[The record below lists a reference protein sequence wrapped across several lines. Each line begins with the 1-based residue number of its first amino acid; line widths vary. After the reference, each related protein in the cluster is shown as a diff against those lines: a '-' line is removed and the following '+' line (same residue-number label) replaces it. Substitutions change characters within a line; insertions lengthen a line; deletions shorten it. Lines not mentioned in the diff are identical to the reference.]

1 MDKPKTEKELRR
13 FILFNI
19 GKPIKI
25 EYAGD
30 QGPGNTWQNF
40 CGVPPNSR
48 KGPDLGDIE
57 IKSLVIRDENIK
69 NSSDLTIGGKTPD
82 WNILKKYKITKDT
95 FYHPIDYH
103 YFMKN
108 GSLFFDKKLRYYV
121 SPEKR
126 TIDWYVVPDD
136 FPPTE
141 PSSKSLLKFKIIF
154 SWRIEDIIEK
164 IRKTSITLLEKNGKY
179 PDGTITPI
187 RSYLID
193 TYPTK
198 ILELL
203 AEGGIRYEIRYYPK
217 KNSILYKKIK
227 DDVKKQI
234 TDENSIEFWSKVK
247 SLFAEQNGGDWKDYG
262 SGFRVKR
269 KELNRLLDL
278 ASEIL
283 N

>member
-1 MDKPKTEKELRR
+1 MEYPKTEQELRD
-13 FILFNI
+13 FIQQNI

-25 EYAGD
+25 KYNGD
-30 QGPGNTWQNF
+30 QGPGNTWQDF
-40 CGVPPNSR
+40 CGIPPNSK
-48 KGPDLGDIE
+48 KGPDLEDIE
-57 IKSLVIRDENIK
+57 LKSLVIKNNNIK

-103 YFMKN
+103 YFTKN

-126 TIDWYVVPDD
+126 TIDWYMVPDD

-141 PSSKSLLKFKIIF
+141 PSSKSLLKFKMIF
-154 SWRIEDIIEK
+154 SWNIEDIIEK
-164 IRKTSITLLEKNGKY
+164 IKKMSVTLLEKNGVY
-179 PDGTITPI
+179 PEGTITPI

-193 TYPTK
+193 TYPIK
-198 ILELL
+198 MLQLL
-203 AEGGIRYEIRYYPK
+203 AEGAIRYEIRYYPK
-217 KNSILYKKIK
+217 KNSHLLREIK
-227 DDVKKQI
+227 EKVKKEI
-234 TDENSIEFWSKVK
+234 PDENSIEFWSKVK
-247 SLFAEQNGGDWKDYG
+247 TLFSEQEGGEWKDYG

-278 ASEIL
+278 GSEII